1 MISEVVEA
9 LLVVHGRAASL
20 VQSWRQTHKY
30 ELDRRQQQEK
40 YRGLMRTVVRAGR
53 EEADGRKARSLR
65 IAVPKGTIVE
75 EGRHT
80 GRLGSGDCLST
91 EHVPWRPAPERLRAV
106 LQDTL
111 RARICR
117 RSCKQRG
124 GAMSLGGRCVGYG
137 CPRIGRPCQQAR

>member
-1 MISEVVEA
+1 M
-9 LLVVHGRAASL
+9 VHGRAASL

-40 YRGLMRTVVRAGR
+40 YRGLMRTVVRAWR

-106 LQDTL
+106 LQDTDSADL
-111 RARICR
+111 QKELLAER
-117 RSCKQRG
+117 RRHESRG
-124 GAMSLGGRCVGYG
+124 EMCGVRLPG
-137 CPRIGRPCQQAR
+137 RIGRPCQQAR